1 MVKIISRPLAAL
13 SLSALAF
20 TGLAAPARAADS
32 KGLYQ
37 TLFYIS
43 CESYLQDRK
52 EPAGTGRNAVDQIYV
67 SGWLSAYNYL
77 TPNTYDI
84 LPNHN
89 VASALQWM
97 DKFCADNP
105 KKSVEAG
112 LLQLTDELYPNRIQ
126 NYVPPEKA
134 APAKPKENPAA
145 KTPAVKVK
153 KK

>member
-1 MVKIISRPLAAL
+1 MTKTRHISLL
-13 SLSALAF
+13 SLPAF
-20 TGLAAPARAADS
+20 ACMAAATFAPAQAADS

-37 TLFYIS
+37 TLFYVS
-43 CESYLQDRK
+43 CETYMQDRK
-52 EPAGTGRNAVDQIYV
+52 EPVGTGRNAVDQIYV

-89 VASALQWM
+89 VASALQWL
-97 DKFCADNP
+97 DKFCAENP

-126 NYVPPEKA
+126 NYVPPPQ
-134 APAKPKENPAA
+134 PARTGTKSK
-145 KTPAVKVK
+145 
-153 KK
+153 